1 MLEEW
6 KTLLLELLLVD
17 GFAESE
23 VGSFL
28 IFVFCL
34 ESLSIGLCLEVESL
48 DGRPL
53 GARRCYPD
61 DILVLH
67 GGKGG

>member
-34 ESLSIGLCLEVESL
+34 ESLSIQTKWMVTMTQHT
-48 DGRPL
+48 DV
-53 GARRCYPD
+53 Y
-61 DILVLH
+61 
-67 GGKGG
+67 